1 MRWLFFALVAA
12 NLVYPA
18 WKLTEASRAPKS
30 AQTSAA
36 PVRTGDRL
44 VLLSEAE
51 AIRSGSAA
59 RPAPPVPEPRVV
71 PDEEPAGAGQQRGER
86 SAASSEGAES
96 SEGLAID
103 APVPQAAAGMP
114 STQEAAVNETGSDT
128 AAPEDA
134 APGMAAAQ
142 ATEPQQ
148 REATDPA
155 TPAGLDVPPPGE
167 TPAATSE

>member
-1 MRWLFFALVAA
+1 
-12 NLVYPA
+12 
-18 WKLTEASRAPKS
+18 
-30 AQTSAA
+30 
-36 PVRTGDRL
+36 
-44 VLLSEAE
+44 
-51 AIRSGSAA
+51 
-59 RPAPPVPEPRVV
+59 
-71 PDEEPAGAGQQRGER
+71 
-86 SAASSEGAES
+86 
-96 SEGLAID
+96 
-103 APVPQAAAGMP
+103 MP

-128 AAPEDA
+128 AAPEDT